1 MLKMF
6 LGTKKVSEF
15 KQKITIMIKK
25 DYKNKKESLN
35 MIWKEIEQK
44 IKLDREN
51 HVNEISKEVN
61 QSESDMEMFKTEKK
75 LLHTPIYQ
83 LLKDWWK
90 SYIISSQNNI
100 KTEQVINKNWLIML

>member
-1 MLKMF
+1 MLKIF

-75 LLHTPIYQ
+75 LLHRTIYQ

-90 SYIISSQNNI
+90 SYTISSQNNI
-100 KTEQVINKNWLIML
+100 KTKQVINKNWLIIL